1 MTHCPTFMFS
11 FNSLFNADQM
21 SAPGSETTELLERK
35 LSGEDYAAERGT
47 LGLQQPLTPFH
58 ATEQADP

>member
-1 MTHCPTFMFS
+1 
-11 FNSLFNADQM
+11 M

-47 LGLQQPLTPFH
+47 RGLQQPLTPFH
-58 ATEQADP
+58 APELADP